1 MWGKIY
7 IARVIFLL
15 TYIVKGTF
23 LSNTRFEFHGSLFWF
38 FRQAILKYYKNNLPR
53 KENLVST
60 ISTLTYI
67 FHFEVNAE

>member
-7 IARVIFLL
+7 IARVTFLF
-15 TYIVKGTF
+15 TYIVVDRF

-38 FRQAILKYYKNNLPR
+38 LRQAILKYYKNNLLR

-60 ISTLTYI
+60 ILTLTYI
-67 FHFEVNAE
+67 FKIFAMK